1 MRKRNF
7 ASIVEEICERDGRYV
22 DEAYYF
28 VREALHSTGK
38 GGKRKGRRRVAAAAA
53 ASGKELLEALRTHAL
68 SEFGPMSKLVL
79 SEWGIRNCSDLGD
92 VILSLVSY
100 GVLSQASAGTRQDF
114 KKGFSFTSA
123 FVKPFCPAG
132 VVRSA
137 RKRKAAQTEAKAGKT
152 GRAKK
157 KAPAA

>member
-28 VREALHSTGK
+28 VREALHSTEK
-38 GGKRKGRRRVAAAAA
+38 GGKRKGKRRMTSA
-53 ASGKELLEALRTHAL
+53 ASGVELLEALRAHAL
-68 SEFGPMSKLVL
+68 REFGPMSKLVL
-79 SEWGIRNCSDLGD
+79 REWGIRNCSDLGD
-92 VILSLVSY
+92 VILTLASY
-100 GVLSQASAGTRQDF
+100 GVLGQASAGTRKDF

-132 VVRSA
+132 AIRSA
-137 RKRKAAQTEAKAGKT
+137 GKRKAGQTETKSGKT

>member
-28 VREALHSTGK
+28 VREALHSTEK
-38 GGKRKGRRRVAAAAA
+38 GGKRKGKRRIATAG
-53 ASGKELLEALRTHAL
+53 SGKEILEALRTHAL
-68 SEFGPMSKLVL
+68 REFGPMSKLVL
-79 SEWGIRNCSDLGD
+79 SEWGIRNCGDLGD
-92 VILSLVSY
+92 VILSLASY
-100 GVLSQASAGTRQDF
+100 GVLGQTSAGTRKDF

-123 FVKPFCPAG
+123 FVKPFRPMGTVRPAG
-132 VVRSA
+132 
-137 RKRKAAQTEAKAGKT
+137 KRNAGKA

>member
-7 ASIVEEICERDGRYV
+7 ASIVDEICERDGRYV

-28 VREALHSTGK
+28 VREALHTGEK
-38 GGKRKGRRRVAAAAA
+38 AGKRKGKRRVTAA

-68 SEFGPMSKLVL
+68 REFGPMSKLVL

-92 VILSLVSY
+92 VVLSLISY
-100 GVLSQASAGTRQDF
+100 GVLGRTNAGTRKDF
-114 KKGFSFTSA
+114 QKGFSFTSA

-132 VVRSA
+132 TVRSA
-137 RKRKAAQTEAKAGKT
+137 RKRKTAKPETKAGQP
-152 GRAKK
+152 GRGKKK
-157 KAPAA
+157 KAPTA

>member
-28 VREALHSTGK
+28 VREALHSTEK
-38 GGKRKGRRRVAAAAA
+38 GGKRRTKSRTT
-53 ASGKELLEALRTHAL
+53 ASTGKELLESLRMHAL
-68 SEFGPMSKLVL
+68 KEFGPMSKLVF

-92 VILSLVSY
+92 VILSLASY
-100 GVLSQASAGTRQDF
+100 GVLGRTSAGSRKDF

-123 FVKPFCPAG
+123 FVKPFRPAG
-132 VVRSA
+132 MVRPA
-137 RKRKAAQTEAKAGKT
+137 RKRKAAQTEAKAGKP
-152 GRAKK
+152 GRGQK

>member
-7 ASIVEEICERDGRYV
+7 ASIVEEICERDGRYA

-28 VREALHSTGK
+28 VREALHSSEK
-38 GGKRKGRRRVAAAAA
+38 GGKRKGKRRVAVA
-53 ASGKELLEALRTHAL
+53 ASGKELLDVLRTHAL
-68 SEFGPMSKLVL
+68 REFGPMSKLVL
-79 SEWGIRNCSDLGD
+79 SEWGIRSCSDLGD
-92 VILSLVSY
+92 VILSLASY
-100 GVLSQASAGTRQDF
+100 GVLGQTSAGTRKDF

-123 FVKPFCPAG
+123 FVKPFCPVG
-132 VVRSA
+132 TVRSA
-137 RKRKAAQTEAKAGKT
+137 RKRKVAQTEAKAGKP

>member
-1 MRKRNF
+1 MNMHKRNF

-28 VREALHSTGK
+28 VREALNSTGK
-38 GGKRKGRRRVAAAAA
+38 GGRRKRKRPAAAA
-53 ASGKELLEALRTHAL
+53 ASGKELLEAMRTHAL
-68 SEFGPMSKLVL
+68 REFGPMSKLVL

-92 VILSLVSY
+92 VILSLASY
-100 GVLSQASAGTRQDF
+100 GALGQTSAGTRKDF

-123 FVKPFCPAG
+123 FVKPFRPTG
-132 VVRSA
+132 VARSVG
-137 RKRKAAQTEAKAGKT
+137 KRKGGQVEAKA

-157 KAPAA
+157 KAPAV